1 MTLNAIPVTFFLKK
15 MTVTP
20 RRAKRPSVMLEVEL
34 PLLSDEAAAAV
45 ADVPR
50 CQTTCRVSGVT

>member
-1 MTLNAIPVTFFLKK
+1 MTKKK

-45 ADVPR
+45 TDVL
-50 CQTTCRVSGVT
+50 V

>member
-1 MTLNAIPVTFFLKK
+1 

-45 ADVPR
+45 ADVLVQ
-50 CQTTCRVSGVT
+50 CVLSVSVHDF